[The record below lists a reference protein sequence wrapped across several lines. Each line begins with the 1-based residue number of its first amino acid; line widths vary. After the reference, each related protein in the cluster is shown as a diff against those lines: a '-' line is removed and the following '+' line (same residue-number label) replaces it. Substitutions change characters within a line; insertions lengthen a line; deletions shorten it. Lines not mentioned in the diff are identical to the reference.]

1 MRARSD
7 HAESRR
13 TTALALWRYGHDYL
27 KAVQTLAEA
36 DHVTC
41 DESQALYH
49 LGAQGIEFALKSC
62 LRSQGVP
69 PEDLSGR
76 IGHSLLDALQEALAR
91 GLPSPPREVMQT
103 IQALAPHLRDDHFR
117 FIPAQPGAFPDLAPL
132 ISAGVWILSH
142 VAENVVA
149 DYYVLQG
156 RESVSERVA
165 MLRRLHADLDVTVSK
180 IPRLQ

>member
-1 MRARSD
+1 MHARSD

-76 IGHSLLDALQEALAR
+76 IGHSLLDA
-91 GLPSPPREVMQT
+91 
-103 IQALAPHLRDDHFR
+103 FR
-117 FIPAQPGAFPDLAPL
+117 K
-132 ISAGVWILSH
+132 
-142 VAENVVA
+142 
-149 DYYVLQG
+149 
-156 RESVSERVA
+156 R
-165 MLRRLHADLDVTVSK
+165 
-180 IPRLQ
+180 

>member
-1 MRARSD
+1 MHARSD
-7 HAESRR
+7 HEESRR

-27 KAVQTLAEA
+27 KAAQMLGEA

-49 LGAQGIEFALKSC
+49 LGAQGIEFALKAC

-69 PEDLSGR
+69 QEALSHR
-76 IGHSLLDALQEALAR
+76 IGHSLLDALQESLAR
-91 GLPSPPREVMQT
+91 GLPSPPVEVIQT
-103 IQALAPHLRDDHFR
+103 IQTLAPHLRDDQFLYL
-117 FIPAQPGAFPDLAPL
+117 PAQHGEFPDLAPL

-142 VAENVVA
+142 IADNVVV
-149 DYYVLQG
+149 DYYIHHG
-156 RESVSERVA
+156 RESVTERVA
-165 MLRRLHADLDVTVSK
+165 MVRRLHADLDVTASR